1 MQKRQLTPFGVVV
14 KKKLIDLG
22 MTQVQLAEAIGT
34 SKNYLNLILYGD
46 RSGKKYISGIIEV
59 LELDPE
65 DISGIAKEDKSI
77 A

>member
-14 KKKLIDLG
+14 KKRLIDLG

-46 RSGKKYISGIIEV
+46 RSGKKYIPSIIE
-59 LELDPE
+59 ELKLDSKKF
-65 DISGIAKEDKSI
+65 SGIA
-77 A
+77 